1 MDEIQL
7 LVRVMAGL
15 AVVATAVLIVL
26 AYSVLG
32 VMKSARRLEERVN
45 RLLDTWEPVAAETRA
60 AVADFTEQ
68 SGELLSRLNAL
79 SALLHKQALRADS
92 LMNSLATSAERNIDE
107 VQSAVSNTLAG
118 SMPPRLA
125 GPRRQGSDCPAPG
138 LSAAS
143 PPRCGSSTAA
153 APRARSASR
162 RTKRCSSS
170 RSVAIPSIRRKPP

>member
-107 VQSAVSNTLAG
+107 VQSAVSNTLG
-118 SMPPRLA
+118 RVN
-125 GPRRQGSDCPAPG
+125 
-138 LSAAS
+138 
-143 PPRCGSSTAA
+143 AA
-153 APRARSASR
+153 ADSLDRAVRAPIAQLRGLAAGIAAALRQFNRGRATSPERIS
-162 RTKRCSSS
+162 TDEEMF
-170 RSVAIPSIRRKPP
+170 I